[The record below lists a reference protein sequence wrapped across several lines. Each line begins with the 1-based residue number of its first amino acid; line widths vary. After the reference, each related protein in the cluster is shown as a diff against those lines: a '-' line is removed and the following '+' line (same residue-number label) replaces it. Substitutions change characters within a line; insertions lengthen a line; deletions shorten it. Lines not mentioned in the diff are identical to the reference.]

1 MKIRFRSALL
11 VFGLVVVCIPPLA
24 FAQSRPPS
32 PPPEEPVTLSA
43 FTVVGDPDDTYEAL
57 NTSGVTGTNRSIRSL
72 PITMNVFTRTFMDE
86 LLATDVSDVM
96 LFTPNV
102 SYPADSTR
110 FGNQGPHY
118 RLRGITSREE
128 RRRNGFLSL
137 SRTDVFS
144 TERIEVMR
152 GAQALLYG
160 QGASSGAVN
169 TVTKQAM
176 PGNFGE
182 IRTMLGDVGTRRVTL
197 DYNTS
202 VGGTQVRFVGLAS
215 RVGYWQANLK
225 DDARGSYLEVARK
238 IGSRFMLRANH
249 EYFEANGRAR
259 TQAGRPTVRDNSLKD
274 PRVGRSFD
282 ELLYNHADI
291 SGIQIGGAPLSY
303 ENYRSAQSIVTG
315 RIEHDSTS
323 TIALEGAISPALS
336 TRLAWN
342 YQDAHINTQNNGSV
356 GDMVAPTDSNAVN
369 GQWSA
374 LIDPIR
380 NRNYWRIWSVQAAAV
395 YKIDF
400 GRHVANQFVVGG
412 EDRLKEQEFT
422 PTRLYVVDANGQ
434 PVADPTNVLG
444 RKQLPPFYVPIQN
457 SYPNGVA
464 PVSGTRWM
472 DASAYNVVPATPA
485 NPRGLA
491 GIQLPTLRPE
501 KQLAGYVNWLG
512 NWFHGRAE
520 TMAGIRADKVTLD
533 NAHLNQ
539 RITSTTAKSN
549 LAGIVYNVTPDFGIY
564 ANTTKSFAAAGTFT
578 PTPDNDFPQPGTGI
592 SKEAG
597 FKFDL
602 FARRVSGSVAF
613 FDNRAQNE
621 ALQISGAQRNAVDP
635 AGINGRN
642 GGNGAVADVR
652 SRGLELVLTAQP
664 VKGWRL
670 YVSAGFN
677 DATITSGM
685 TRKLFYNDEFNTD
698 GITVKVK
705 QPDGSLADLMVP
717 SIRTTPSSPRVP
729 LTIAMLLDPTSTYRA
744 TINATSGAITNASA
758 LFLTTPGVG
767 TGRTGLPITAHQLK
781 FVPAN
786 EGIYRVFLAG
796 DKTTPNAGTTAVG
809 NTNYDFERG
818 PLKDFSVGGTIQWK
832 AKVRQGYAVLGGV
845 RQLYYQPDYV
855 SADFRAGY
863 RFKLGRTKWSAQ
875 FTIQNV
881 FDVQP
886 VDRSLLDGGAIDTVQ
901 LSLPPRGYTLTT
913 STRF

>member
-1 MKIRFRSALL
+1 MRSRFPSALQIL
-11 VFGLVVVCIPPLA
+11 GLGFGCIPTLA
-24 FAQSRPPS
+24 FAQSNPVGVAAQ
-32 PPPEEPVTLSA
+32 EPVALSA
-43 FTVVGDPDDTYEAL
+43 FTVVGDPEDSYEAL

-182 IRTMLGDVGTRRVTL
+182 IRTMIGDVGTRRVTV

-202 VGGTQVRFVGLAS
+202 FGDTSVRFVGLAS

-225 DDARGSYLEVARK
+225 DDARGSYLEIARK
-238 IGSRFMLRANH
+238 IGSRFLLRANH
-249 EYFEANGRAR
+249 EYFEADGRAR
-259 TQAGRPTVRDNSLKD
+259 IQAGKPTVRDNSLKD
-274 PRVGRSFD
+274 PRAGRILD
-282 ELLYNHADI
+282 ELLYNHADV
-291 SGIQIGGAPLSY
+291 SGIRIGGAPLTY
-303 ENYRSAQSIVTG
+303 ENYHSAQSIVTG

-323 TIALEGAISPALS
+323 TLLLEGAITPALS

-356 GDMVAPTDSNAVN
+356 GDIVAPTDSNAVN

-412 EDRLKEQEFT
+412 EDRLKEQDFT
-422 PTRLYVVDANGQ
+422 PSRLYMVDANGK
-434 PVADPTNVLG
+434 PVPDSTNVLG
-444 RKQLPPFYVPIQN
+444 RKQLPAFYIPVQE
-457 SYPNGVA
+457 SYPNGIA

-472 DASAYNVVPATPA
+472 DASAYNVLPPTPA
-485 NPRGLA
+485 NPRGL
-491 GIQLPTLRPE
+491 GGLLLPTLRPE

-512 NWFHGRAE
+512 DWFHGRAE
-520 TMAGIRADKVTLD
+520 TMVGIRADKVTLD

-539 RITSTTAKSN
+539 RITETTAKSN
-549 LAGIVYNVTPDFGIY
+549 LAGIVYNFTPDFGLY

-602 FARRVSGSVAF
+602 FGRRVSGSLAY

-621 ALQISGAQRNAVDP
+621 ALQITGAQRNAVDP

-652 SRGLELVLTAQP
+652 SRGVELVLTAQP

-670 YVSAGFN
+670 FFSAGSN
-677 DATITSGM
+677 DATITSDLN
-685 TRKLFYNDEFNTD
+685 RKLFYNDEFNTD
-698 GITVKVK
+698 GVTVKVK
-705 QPDGSLADLMVP
+705 QADGTLADLLVP
-717 SIRTTPSSPRVP
+717 SIRTTPTSPRVP
-729 LTIAMLLDPTSTYRA
+729 LTLAMLLDPASTYRA

-758 LFLTTPGVG
+758 LFLTTAGVG

-781 FVPAN
+781 FVPTN
-786 EGIYRVFLAG
+786 DGVYRVFSAG
-796 DKTTPNAGTTAVG
+796 DRTTPNAGLTAVG

-832 AKVRQGYAVLGGV
+832 ASIRQGYAVLGGV

-855 SADFRAGY
+855 SADVRAGY
-863 RFKLGRTKWSAQ
+863 RFKIGRTKWSAQ

-881 FDVQP
+881 FNALP
-886 VDRSLLDGGAIDTVQ
+886 IDRTLLDGGVVDTVQ
-901 LSLPPRGYTLTT
+901 LSLPPRGYAVST